1 MDTRRRLVVRLGQ
14 AQDIAKVQQ
23 HVEVEDVL
31 IVETSR
37 ELVVVELG
45 AYLHPHSPEQQFRPL
60 KPELN

>member
-1 MDTRRRLVVRLGQ
+1 
-14 AQDIAKVQQ
+14 
-23 HVEVEDVL
+23 VL